1 MEHNENK
8 TNYGKIIAVTLAI
21 VAAASAISILIYQLV
36 RRFMTFV
43 KAFKNEIPEEDP
55 TGFDELEEEF
65 LAPLNEEERRQL
77 RNLLEKLLQEN
88 EQK

>member
-43 KAFKNEIPEEDP
+43 RAFKNEIPEENP
-55 TGFDELEEEF
+55 TGFDELEEEMEN
-65 LAPLNEEERRQL
+65 AEPEEKDEEEKDKD
-77 RNLLEKLLQEN
+77 EKE
-88 EQK
+88 EE

>member
-55 TGFDELEEEF
+55 TGFDELEEEMEN
-65 LAPLNEEERRQL
+65 AEPEEKDEEE
-77 RNLLEKLLQEN
+77 KDEN
-88 EQK
+88 EKEEE